1 MCVISVGKKYMK
13 NSTMERRRKMAKKMK
28 ISKTQMKI
36 EVIEKLASLG
46 INTEEQL
53 EKLTPKELLGVESL
67 SFKEIELIGQLQE
80 CVNENLLFSF
90 LTADISVITEEPKPE
105 KSTKK
110 KKADSEV
117 TTDGE

>member
-1 MCVISVGKKYMK
+1 
-13 NSTMERRRKMAKKMK
+13 MAKKTK
-28 ISKTQMKI
+28 TNITQMKYGA
-36 EVIEKLASLG
+36 IEKLASLG
-46 INTEEQL
+46 ITTEEQL
-53 EKLTPKELLGVESL
+53 KVLTPKEVLANESL
-67 SFKEIELIGQLQE
+67 SFKEVELIGQLQE

-105 KSTKK
+105 KPNKK

>member
-1 MCVISVGKKYMK
+1 
-13 NSTMERRRKMAKKMK
+13 MAKKMK
-28 ISKTQMKI
+28 VSKTQMKF
-36 EVIEKLASLG
+36 EVLEKLASLG

-67 SFKEIELIGQLQE
+67 SFKEIELIGQFQE

-90 LTADISVITEEPKPE
+90 LTADLSVITEELKPE

-117 TTDGE
+117 ITDGE

>member
-1 MCVISVGKKYMK
+1 
-13 NSTMERRRKMAKKMK
+13 MAKRTKTSPILMK
-28 ISKTQMKI
+28 F
-36 EVIEKLASLG
+36 EVIEKLASLS

-53 EKLTPKELLGVESL
+53 KKLTPKELLGVESL

-105 KSTKK
+105 KPTKK

-117 TTDGE
+117 ITDGE

>member
-1 MCVISVGKKYMK
+1 MANKK
-13 NSTMERRRKMAKKMK
+13 K
-28 ISKTQMKI
+28 ISKVQMKI

-53 EKLTPKELLGVESL
+53 KMLTPKELLGVESL

-90 LTADISVITEEPKPE
+90 LTAEMTAITEEPKPE
-105 KSTKK
+105 KATKK
-110 KKADSEV
+110 KKVNNEV
-117 TTDGE
+117 ISDGE

>member
-1 MCVISVGKKYMK
+1 MAYKK
-13 NSTMERRRKMAKKMK
+13 K
-28 ISKTQMKI
+28 INKTQMKF

-53 EKLTPKELLGVESL
+53 KALTPKEVLANESL
-67 SFKEIELIGQLQE
+67 SFKEVELIGQLQE

-90 LTADISVITEEPKPE
+90 LTADMTVTTEEPKPE
-105 KSTKK
+105 KIPKK
-110 KKADSEV
+110 RKADSEV

>member
-1 MCVISVGKKYMK
+1 
-13 NSTMERRRKMAKKMK
+13 MAKKTK
-28 ISKTQMKI
+28 INITQMKF
-36 EVIEKLASLG
+36 EAIEKLASLG
-46 INTEEQL
+46 IKNEEQL
-53 EKLTPKELLGVESL
+53 ENLTPKELLGVESL

-90 LTADISVITEEPKPE
+90 LTAEMTVTTEEPKTE
-105 KSTKK
+105 KPTKK

>member
-1 MCVISVGKKYMK
+1 MANKKK
-13 NSTMERRRKMAKKMK
+13 T
-28 ISKTQMKI
+28 SKVQMKI

-53 EKLTPKELLGVESL
+53 KMLTPKELLGVESL

-90 LTADISVITEEPKPE
+90 LTADMTVTTDEPKVE
-105 KSTKK
+105 KPKKK

-117 TTDGE
+117 ITDGE

>member
-1 MCVISVGKKYMK
+1 MANKKK
-13 NSTMERRRKMAKKMK
+13 T
-28 ISKTQMKI
+28 SKVQIKI

-53 EKLTPKELLGVESL
+53 KMLTPKELLGVESL

>member
-1 MCVISVGKKYMK
+1 
-13 NSTMERRRKMAKKMK
+13 MAKKTKTSPILMK
-28 ISKTQMKI
+28 F

-53 EKLTPKELLGVESL
+53 KKLTPKELLGVESL

-90 LTADISVITEEPKPE
+90 LTAEMTAIAEEPKL
-105 KSTKK
+105 KK
-110 KKADSEV
+110 PPKKQTENSEV
-117 TTDGE
+117 ISDGE

>member
-1 MCVISVGKKYMK
+1 
-13 NSTMERRRKMAKKMK
+13 MAKK
-28 ISKTQMKI
+28 IKTSPIQMKF

-53 EKLTPKELLGVESL
+53 KKLTPKELLGVETL

-90 LTADISVITEEPKPE
+90 LTAEMAAIAEESKPE

-117 TTDGE
+117 ITDGE

>member
-1 MCVISVGKKYMK
+1 
-13 NSTMERRRKMAKKMK
+13 MAKKMK
-28 ISKTQMKI
+28 VSKTQIKF
-36 EVIEKLASLG
+36 EVLEKLASLG

>member
-1 MCVISVGKKYMK
+1 
-13 NSTMERRRKMAKKMK
+13 MAKKTKTSPILMK
-28 ISKTQMKI
+28 F

-53 EKLTPKELLGVESL
+53 KKLTPKELLGVESL

-90 LTADISVITEEPKPE
+90 LTADMTVTTEESKPE
-105 KSTKK
+105 KPTKK

-117 TTDGE
+117 ITDGE